1 MEENEYY
8 EGKEPDIKDYWYV
21 IAKRKEIVIVFFALV
36 FIFTLIFSLLQTP
49 LYKSTSIIEIKPDKI
64 QIVEDLSGQAYYT
77 TSLETLMNTQVRIL
91 QSRTLAKT
99 VVSKLGLLPKRK
111 EIMKVKSTDNRVPEE
126 KINESEAADSLVD
139 YLLKSLEVKLIRNTR
154 LIEVSFILPDPKMAN
169 LLTNSW
175 VENFVYLSAKQETL
189 TNRNTNLF
197 IIEQIDKLQ
206 KEIAE
211 KEAKLRSLSQDSE
224 IVIMDEKL
232 NIAMKNLSQ
241 LNTSLFDAQTERI
254 NKESYY
260 NKVKNSAPDAL
271 PEVFNN
277 PIIQNLQND
286 YNKLEKEY
294 NEKSKI
300 FKPLWPEMLRLKD
313 QLQKA
318 EDKLKEEKNK
328 IYQNILESARGEYL
342 AAMQKEEK
350 IKNEFQQQK
359 NEAMK
364 INNDAISYN
373 SLKVELENQK
383 NLLDSLLKKKEETS
397 ISANMQEQAQQNI
410 RVIEEAS
417 IPKTPIK
424 PKIKLNLILAIIIG
438 LFGGA
443 ALAFFIDYLDDK
455 VRSIEDIEHYI
466 KLPLLGLIPRYHGG
480 SMQIKSKKKWS
491 DNILEQVGIKKISR
505 VPAIMD
511 GIPYL
516 LTHSSPK
523 SLIAEAFRVIRT
535 AVLLSKA
542 AMESRCILIT
552 SSQPKEGKTFVAAN
566 LAIAFSQIQRKVI
579 LVDCDLRNPMVHK
592 VFKLE
597 NKHGLNS
604 FLLNTKNINEII
616 FSTSIN
622 NLDIILTGH
631 RAPRPAELLSLPNFK
646 KLLDSLKEKYDY
658 VIIDSPP
665 VLPIADTAIIAPYV
679 DMILLI
685 LLNEGTPRK
694 SAMLAIDRLQSL
706 NCPLFG
712 CILNSVDFEG
722 RSNYYYK
729 YYNYSYYY
737 GSEGKS

>member
-8 EGKEPDIKDYWYV
+8 EGKEPDIRDYLYV
-21 IAKRKEIVIVFFALV
+21 IAKRKEIVIIFFALV

-99 VVSKLGLLPKRK
+99 VISKLGLLPKRK
-111 EIMKVKSTDNRVPEE
+111 EIMKIKSTDNRVPEE
-126 KINESEAADSLVD
+126 TINESESADSLID
-139 YLLKSLEVKLIRNTR
+139 HLLKSLEVKLIRNTR
-154 LIEVSFILPDPKMAN
+154 LIEVSFILPDPKMAS

-175 VENFVYLSAKQETL
+175 VENFVYLSARQETL
-189 TNRNTNLF
+189 TNRSTNLF

-211 KEAKLRSLSQDSE
+211 KEAKLRSLSQNSE

-241 LNTSLFDAQTERI
+241 LNTALFDAQTERI

-277 PIIQNLQND
+277 PIIQSLQND

-318 EDKLKEEKNK
+318 EDKLKNEKDK
-328 IYQNILESARGEYL
+328 VYQNILESARAEYL
-342 AAMQKEEK
+342 AALQKEEK

-410 RVIEEAS
+410 RIIEEAS
-417 IPKTPIK
+417 IPKAPIK

-438 LFGGA
+438 IFGGA

-466 KLPLLGLIPRYHGG
+466 KLPLLGLIPRYRAG
-480 SMQIKSKKKWS
+480 SVQSKSKKKWS
-491 DNILEQVGIKKISR
+491 DNILEQVGIKKISPS
-505 VPAIMD
+505 PAIMD

-516 LTHSSPK
+516 LTHSDPK

-552 SSQPKEGKTFVAAN
+552 SSQPKEGKTFVSAN
-566 LAIAFSQIQRKVI
+566 LAIAFSQIQRKVV
-579 LVDCDLRNPMVHK
+579 LLDCDLRNPMIHK
-592 VFKLE
+592 VFKIE
-597 NKHGLNS
+597 NKYGLNS
-604 FLLNTKNINEII
+604 FLLNTKNLNEII
-616 FSTSIN
+616 LSSPIN

-631 RAPRPAELLSLPNFK
+631 RAPRPAELLSLPAFK
-646 KLLDSLKEKYDY
+646 KLLESLKEKYDY

-685 LLNEGTPRK
+685 LMNEGTPRK

-706 NCPLFG
+706 GCPLFG
-712 CILNSVDFEG
+712 CILNSVDLEG

-737 GSEGKS
+737 GAEGKS